1 MTATLDAPPP
11 GPGAPG
17 PPPPPA
23 TRSDLPAAR
32 APRRHGHNPPH
43 LALAELALA
52 AVSLAVVYGFARL
65 FRGWEFLG
73 SLLAVG
79 AYTHLVTL
87 VTRRRGWGVAASG
100 LVAVAGFAL
109 LSCWL
114 WFFDSTRS
122 GIPTLDTIDAIR
134 LSVDTS
140 WSSFRDLQAP
150 VPAETGLLLAA
161 GLALFFAIFLADW
174 AAFRLWSP
182 IEALVPATTL
192 FIFGAILGTD
202 QHRTGVAIAF
212 SAAVLAF
219 VLAHRVVR
227 FELGDG
233 WIATHASAG
242 GTWLLRTGAIIA
254 VVALGAGALLAP
266 TLPGAGSDPVIDW
279 RNGNQGSS
287 PRVTLSPLV
296 DIRQRLVNQRDIE
309 VFTVRSPQPEYWR
322 MTALDTFDGSIWRSS
337 GQYEQ
342 AGRKLPAE
350 IPDGVSGGTITQ
362 QFTITGLSAIWLP
375 AAYQPIAL
383 NAGSADIRYQASSS
397 TLIVDTDYPSSNDL
411 TYVVE
416 SEVVEIPDT
425 LMASPT
431 EELSGDLRDLTGLPS
446 DFSSRAAE
454 LARSVADQASATTPY
469 AKARALQDFFQD
481 KGPFADDGYDWT
493 YNLDAVSSGHDLSA
507 IDAFIDSQ
515 EGYCE
520 QYAGTY
526 AAMARVLGLPSRVAV
541 GFTWGQSSPD
551 DPDLYRVT
559 GRNAHAW
566 PEVWLGE
573 DVGWVSF
580 EPTPERGEPG
590 QEARTGLP
598 PAQASGSGAT
608 PPTSVPSTTPSGPA
622 TTPSTS
628 ATSPTTR
635 PTEDQLALA
644 LADDSSTGSGPLL
657 LALGLLL
664 MVVLAVIVFGGVPVA
679 QSQRRH
685 RRRAAAVTPDQRVQV
700 AWQQLVEDLELLG
713 VFRLPSET
721 HREFATRASSVMG
734 ERGDDIGLL
743 ARSSETAAFAPTH
756 IDDDTAGRAEDTA
769 LDIAETVHA
778 TVPRWRRLLHRID
791 PRTLR
796 RR

>member
-11 GPGAPG
+11 GPPPPDAAHPPSASG
-17 PPPPPA
+17 PPA
-23 TRSDLPAAR
+23 LPAER
-32 APRRHGHNPPH
+32 RRGQNPRH
-43 LALAELALA
+43 LTLAELALA
-52 AVSLAVVYGFARL
+52 AVSLAVIYGFARL

-87 VTRRRGWGVAASG
+87 VMRRRGWGIALSG
-100 LVAVAGFAL
+100 LVSLAGFVL

-122 GIPTLDTIDAIR
+122 GIPTPDTADAIR
-134 LSVDTS
+134 LSIDTS

-192 FIFGAILGTD
+192 FIFGAVLGTD
-202 QHRTGVAIAF
+202 QHRTGVAVAF
-212 SAAVLAF
+212 SATVLAF
-219 VLAHRVVR
+219 LLAHRVVR

-242 GTWLLRTGAIIA
+242 STWLLRTGALLA
-254 VVALGAGALLAP
+254 VIALGAGALLAP
-266 TLPGAGSDPVIDW
+266 VLPGAGDEAVIDW
-279 RNGNQGSS
+279 RNGDKGSS

-296 DIRQRLVNQRDIE
+296 DIRQRLVNQRDVE

-342 AGRKLPAE
+342 AGRKLPAD
-350 IPDGVSGGTITQ
+350 IPDGSSGETINQ
-362 QFTITGLSAIWLP
+362 EFTITGLSAIWLP
-375 AAYQPIAL
+375 AAYQPVAL
-383 NAGSADIRYQASSS
+383 DAGAADIRYQASSS
-397 TLIVDTDYPSSNDL
+397 TLIVDTDYANSDAL

-416 SEVVEIPDT
+416 SEVPEIPDSLLT
-425 LMASPT
+425 SPT
-431 EELSGDLRDLTGLPS
+431 EELDGDLRDLTELPA
-446 DFSSRAAE
+446 DFSPRAAE
-454 LARSVADQASATTPY
+454 LARSVADTASAATPY
-469 AKARALQDFFQD
+469 ARALALQDFFQGR
-481 KGPFADDGYDWT
+481 GPFADDDYDWT
-493 YNLDAVSSGHDLSA
+493 YNLEAVSSGHDLTA
-507 IDAFIDSQ
+507 IDAFLDRQ
-515 EGYCE
+515 AGYCE

-541 GFTWGQSSPD
+541 GFTWGESSPD

-580 EPTPERGEPG
+580 EPTPGRGEPG
-590 QEARTGLP
+590 QEDRTGLP
-598 PAQASGSGAT
+598 PAQDDGTGST
-608 PPTSVPSTTPSGPA
+608 PPTSTTEP
-622 TTPSTS
+622 TTSPDPGVTPTTS

-635 PTEDQLALA
+635 PGAGEIALD
-644 LADDSSTGSGPLL
+644 LADDSSTGSRSLL
-657 LALGLLL
+657 IALALVV
-664 MVVLAVIVFGGVPVA
+664 VVLAAFVLGGVPVA
-679 QSQRRH
+679 QSQRRA

-700 AWQQLVEDLELLG
+700 AWQESVEDLELLG

-721 HREFATRASSVMG
+721 HREFATRASSVVA

-756 IDDDTAGRAEDTA
+756 VNDDTAGRAEHAA
-769 LDIAETVHA
+769 LDITETVNA
-778 TVPRWRRLLHRID
+778 TAPRWRRLLHRID